1 MKNTFKTLILI
12 TILLPLQ
19 YSCIKELDTDLK
31 EEEKKVVV
39 NSLLNEGEIISLTV
53 TKSFSPNKPENIQE
67 FTNATVELFKDGQFL
82 EILNYS
88 SNNQTIGSYTS
99 SATPVANSEYSFKIT
114 VPNYNLLTGKSYI
127 PQEATINNPSAYY
140 TPWGDTLNSIRFT
153 FDFDLSNSST
163 EDYYAL
169 EMSCPVYKLNST
181 SGQYE
186 FYTNQQA
193 QIILETILDYQQ
205 YLNNEVLFTDNN
217 LSSGS
222 HHVTG
227 TATMYTDPCCYN
239 DTDLIID
246 KSKLYIRLKTLSSDA
261 YKFHSS
267 HAIKIEN
274 SSDYFS
280 EPTPIYS
287 NVENGFGII
296 GGENSTNEVT
306 VDIAY

>member
-1 MKNTFKTLILI
+1 
-12 TILLPLQ
+12 
-19 YSCIKELDTDLK
+19 
-31 EEEKKVVV
+31 
-39 NSLLNEGEIISLTV
+39 
-53 TKSFSPNKPENIQE
+53 
-67 FTNATVELFKDGQFL
+67 
-82 EILNYS
+82 
-88 SNNQTIGSYTS
+88 
-99 SATPVANSEYSFKIT
+99 
-114 VPNYNLLTGKSYI
+114 
-127 PQEATINNPSAYY
+127 
-140 TPWGDTLNSIRFT
+140 
-153 FDFDLSNSST
+153 
-163 EDYYAL
+163 
-169 EMSCPVYKLNST
+169 MSCPVYKLNST